1 MFQPVILKNIHCNV
15 FLFTAILTELLN
27 YKTVFAICRHSARI
41 LNLRVILYI
50 SRIQNFVWPEEL
62 QTFQLLVTGKYLH
75 VSILGT
81 CTALLCEIPVAD
93 DFLQSLG
100 PGGPWVFRPPN
111 QFCLVTCPSIFGNL
125 EPIGCFMGAEIFWNY
140 SFFLWF
146 QLEVEKLQAGVG

>member
-1 MFQPVILKNIHCNV
+1 MIFDVALVNRKPECKHVPARDFEKHTLQCIFVHC
-15 FLFTAILTELLN
+15 FFLTELLN
-27 YKTVFAICRHSARI
+27 YYTVFAICRHFARI

-81 CTALLCEIPVAD
+81 CTALLCEIPVVD

-111 QFCLVTCPSIFGNL
+111 QFLSGHLPFNL
-125 EPIGCFMGAEIFWNY
+125 WE
-140 SFFLWF
+140 S
-146 QLEVEKLQAGVG
+146 